1 MRLLVTSVAFFIY
14 KGGLTMTNE
23 EKAKELVART
33 NMLLGTFIMIV
44 KENVNNETCLIKD
57 WDSYIEKMMRFFIK
71 ELVNIMIPGD
81 QRLLAEENS
90 KAMGTT
96 TPKKRTIGRNA
107 PTFEEALLRAKINIM
122 PLDDEIKRM
131 LIMPKLWKI
140 YLNYLEEK
148 LKEEQTK

>member
-1 MRLLVTSVAFFIY
+1 MN
-14 KGGLTMTNE
+14 NE
-23 EKAKELVART
+23 EKAKELMVRMR
-33 NMLLGTFIMIV
+33 MLLGTFIMIV
-44 KENVNNETCLIKD
+44 KENVDNNMCLIKD
-57 WDSYIEKMMRFFIK
+57 WDSYIEKMMKFFIK
-71 ELVNIMIPGD
+71 ELANIMIPED
-81 QRLLAEENS
+81 QRLLVEEDS
-90 KAMGTT
+90 KTMGTT
-96 TPKKRTIGRNA
+96 TSKKRTIGRNA

>member
-1 MRLLVTSVAFFIY
+1 MN
-14 KGGLTMTNE
+14 NE
-23 EKAKELVART
+23 EKAKELIARI
-33 NMLLGTFIMIV
+33 NMLLGTFVMVV

-81 QRLLAEENS
+81 QRLLVEEKS
-90 KAMGTT
+90 EAIETT
-96 TPKKRTIGRNA
+96 TSKKRTIGRDA

-122 PLDDEIKRM
+122 PLDDEIKRI

-140 YLNYLEEK
+140 YLKHLDENEK
-148 LKEEQTK
+148 NNKWKGHKLNFLIQQL

>member
-1 MRLLVTSVAFFIY
+1 MVN
-14 KGGLTMTNE
+14 NE
-23 EKAKELVART
+23 EKAKELIARI
-33 NMLLGTFIMIV
+33 NMLLGTFVMVV

-71 ELVNIMIPGD
+71 ELVNTMIPDD

-90 KAMGTT
+90 ETIETT
-96 TPKKRTIGRNA
+96 TSKKRTIGRNA
-107 PTFEEALLRAKINIM
+107 PTFEEASLGVKINIR

-140 YLNYLEEK
+140 YLKYIEENK
-148 LKEEQTK
+148 KK

>member
-1 MRLLVTSVAFFIY
+1 MN
-14 KGGLTMTNE
+14 NE

-81 QRLLAEENS
+81 QRLLVEENS
-90 KAMGTT
+90 EAIETT
-96 TPKKRTIGRNA
+96 TSKKRTIGRDA

-122 PLDDEIKRM
+122 PLDDEIKRI

-140 YLNYLEEK
+140 YLKYIEENK
-148 LKEEQTK
+148 KK

>member
-14 KGGLTMTNE
+14 KGGLLMNNE
-23 EKAKELVART
+23 EKAKELIARI
-33 NMLLGTFIMIV
+33 NMLLGTFVMVV

-90 KAMGTT
+90 EAIETT
-96 TPKKRTIGRNA
+96 TSKKRTIGRNA

-122 PLDDEIKRM
+122 PLDDEIKRI

-140 YLNYLEEK
+140 YLKHLDENEK
-148 LKEEQTK
+148 NNK

>member
-1 MRLLVTSVAFFIY
+1 MN
-14 KGGLTMTNE
+14 NE

-81 QRLLAEENS
+81 QRLLVEENS
-90 KAMGTT
+90 EAIETT
-96 TPKKRTIGRNA
+96 TSKKRTIGRDA
-107 PTFEEALLRAKINIM
+107 PTFEEALLRAKINIR
-122 PLDDEIKRM
+122 PLDDETKRM
-131 LIMPKLWKI
+131 LIMPKLWKT
-140 YLNYLEEK
+140 YLKHLEESDQSLNNDTK
-148 LKEEQTK
+148 SDIPNNNLK

>member
-1 MRLLVTSVAFFIY
+1 MN
-14 KGGLTMTNE
+14 NE
-23 EKAKELVART
+23 EKAKELIARI
-33 NMLLGTFIMIV
+33 NMLLGTFVMVV

-90 KAMGTT
+90 EAIETT
-96 TPKKRTIGRNA
+96 TSKKRTIGRDA

-122 PLDDEIKRM
+122 PLDDEAKRI

-140 YLNYLEEK
+140 YLKYLGERRKEK
-148 LKEEQTK
+148 H